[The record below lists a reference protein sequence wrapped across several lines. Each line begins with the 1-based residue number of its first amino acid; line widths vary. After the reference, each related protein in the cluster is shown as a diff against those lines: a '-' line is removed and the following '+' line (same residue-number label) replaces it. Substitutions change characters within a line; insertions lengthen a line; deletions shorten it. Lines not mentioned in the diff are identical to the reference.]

1 MATRNEI
8 NQSIKL
14 SDARVAMYREIAE
27 QGGNATMTA
36 ARAATEA
43 ARFAGFAATAR
54 AMKPHDMKDRIYS
67 GPECSECTYTPLIE
81 GHAHGCSQ
89 RRDGDGSD

>member
-14 SDARVAMYREIAE
+14 SDARVAKYEEIAE

-36 ARAATEA
+36 AQAEAEA
-43 ARFAGFAATAR
+43 ARFAGFADTAR
-54 AMKPHDMKDRIYS
+54 AMKPHD
-67 GPECSECTYTPLIE
+67 
-81 GHAHGCSQ
+81 
-89 RRDGDGSD
+89 